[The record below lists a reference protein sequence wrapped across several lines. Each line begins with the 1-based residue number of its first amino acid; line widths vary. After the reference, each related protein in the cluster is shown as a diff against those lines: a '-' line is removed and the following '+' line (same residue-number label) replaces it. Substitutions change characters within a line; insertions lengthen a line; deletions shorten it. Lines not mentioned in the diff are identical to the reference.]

1 MTTIS
6 AEIIA
11 DSISHSNI
19 RLTTMRLVYP
29 RCVHAELMTHRV
41 FSRNASSSRAIP
53 VARMIRDVIND
64 PFVPLHW
71 GANQS
76 GMQARQE
83 LTGWRK
89 RGMVGL
95 WHTAKW
101 LAVGSAWTAMKLGA
115 HKQLVNR
122 LLEPFGHIT
131 VLVTATDWAN
141 FFALRNHPDAE
152 PHIQLLAQA
161 MQSAMA
167 ASYPNFLA
175 TGEWHLPFIDKPVS
189 DGIETELALKC
200 SVARCARVSYN
211 NHDGTR
217 PNLAVDVMLHD
228 KLVGSSPLHASP
240 AEHQAKAVAKVPR
253 GKTSNLRGWV
263 QYRKRLQNECVR
275 DEEFLP

>member
-1 MTTIS
+1 MTTIT

-29 RCVHAELMTHRV
+29 RCIHAELMTHRV

-131 VLVTATDWAN
+131 VLVTSTDWAN

-152 PHIQLLAQA
+152 PHIQMLAQA

-167 ASYPNFLA
+167 GSQPRFLE
-175 TGEWHLPFIDKPVS
+175 TGEWHLPFAEVEKDWNDPS
-189 DGIETELALKC
+189 RALKC

-211 NHDGTR
+211 NHDGSR
-217 PNLAVDVMLHD
+217 PSVRADIKLHD
-228 KLVGSSPLHASP
+228 KLLTSVPLHASP
-240 AEHQAKAVAKVPR
+240 AEHQAMAVPKVLPSLQ
-253 GKTSNLRGWV
+253 SNLRGWV

-275 DEEFLP
+275 DEEFVS